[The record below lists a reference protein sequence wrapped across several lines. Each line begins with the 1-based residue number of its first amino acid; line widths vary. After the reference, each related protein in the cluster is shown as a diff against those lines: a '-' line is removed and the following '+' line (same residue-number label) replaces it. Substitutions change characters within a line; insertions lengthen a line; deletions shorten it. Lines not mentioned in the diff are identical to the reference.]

1 MSISDSSPENFG
13 QPLLASMD
21 LPPGLYADLMHSNA
35 RTTDSASRGTPAYVD
50 FSQDI
55 STAPVDGAQ
64 LRSAVKKAPGV
75 SFTSTADNQ
84 RNHQQPDL
92 VITPDGKIVGN
103 ASKKLSAGRPLNVEV
118 KARNNSGE
126 TDARRYADQMQKAA
140 VRDLLQYYIRNNPNG
155 KPPQDWLDILAKEP
169 DLPAPQK
176 DSPFA
181 EDVPPPET
189 EPPAGNESPPPA
201 DQTPPAA
208 GNDTPP
214 VEDSTT
220 PPGPVSDDSYMGGS
234 GGGFTGGSGGGDGGG
249 GGSGGGFTGGD
260 AGGSPDGGGGGT
272 DQASTIPSGVVSDQ
286 ISGPIAQRL
295 VDAAQQ
301 VLSCSVEGGH
311 DGGHCLA
318 GVSTAMEMAGLQ
330 VERGI
335 SYAKDYAEPLSR
347 NPDFHEV
354 PADGPLQPGD
364 IIVHSACGGHDMG
377 HIGIVMPGG
386 REISDVER
394 PLILPGQLGEGD
406 ASRVFRPNS

>member
-21 LPPGLYADLMHSNA
+21 LAPGLYADLMHSNA

-50 FSQDI
+50 FSQDV

-118 KARNNSGE
+118 KAPNNSGE

-169 DLPAPQK
+169 VLPAPQK
-176 DSPFA
+176 DSPFV

-189 EPPAGNESPPPA
+189 EPPAG
-201 DQTPPAA
+201 T
-208 GNDTPP
+208 DTPP
-214 VEDSTT
+214 TTGNDAPPPSSEQPPVDDSTL
-220 PPGPVSDDSYMGGS
+220 PPGPVSGS
-234 GGGFTGGSGGGDGGG
+234 DGGFTGGSG

-260 AGGSPDGGGGGT
+260 AGGTSDGGGGGA
-272 DQASTIPSGVVSDQ
+272 DQASTISSGVVSDQ

-347 NPDFHEV
+347 NTDFHEV

>member
-21 LPPGLYADLMHSNA
+21 LPPGLYSDLMHNGA
-35 RTTDSASRGTPAYVD
+35 RTTDSATRVTPAYVD
-50 FSQDI
+50 FNQDV
-55 STAPVDGAQ
+55 STRPVDAAQ
-64 LRSAVKKAPGV
+64 LRSVVKKAPGV

-92 VITPDGKIVGN
+92 VITADGKIVGN
-103 ASKKLSAGRPLNVEV
+103 ANKKLSDGRALNVEV
-118 KARNNSGE
+118 KAPNNSGE

-140 VRDLLQYYIRNNPNG
+140 VRDLLQYYMRNNPSG

-181 EDVPPPET
+181 EDAPPPDT
-189 EPPAGNESPPPA
+189 PPPAGNETPPP
-201 DQTPPAA
+201 T

-220 PPGPVSDDSYMGGS
+220 PPGPVSDGSDMGGS
-234 GGGFTGGSGGGDGGG
+234 GGGGG
-249 GGSGGGFTGGD
+249 GGSGGGDAGSGGGSGGGD
-260 AGGSPDGGGGGT
+260 AGSGGGGT

-406 ASRVFRPNS
+406 ASRVFRPNSS